1 MQMVKKVCLMLFLVW
16 FGMLVFMP
24 KKELYYKLE
33 EVLARQEIQIDG
45 EKLKEGWFSLEVE
58 NLSVSIKGIKIATVE
73 KVDFFTLLF
82 SSKMHIQNILLDDSL
97 KGKAPN
103 RTENATLAHTVL
115 SPLSV
120 SLDAQCDFGGIE
132 GKAKIKERSVRLDL
146 IEAKNIDMI
155 KSQLKQDEK
164 GWYYEASF

>member
-16 FGMLVFMP
+16 FGTLVFMP

-120 SLDAQCDFGGIE
+120 SLDAQCDFGGVE